1 MRREVPDPPP
11 ELKLRTVD
19 PREWM
24 LVWRRVLADA
34 PVKNVGSML
43 AARADYRTGANSHPG
58 IELLMLMTGIKS
70 DKTVREALKVIR
82 EWGFAWRYLEGSKA
96 PYVETRKGRKR
107 PADEYRLTWPD
118 DISGIPMLSPDDELS
133 TLALLKTLWITSEH
147 R

>member
-1 MRREVPDPPP
+1 VRKEDVPDPPP
-11 ELKLRTVD
+11 ELKLRPVD

-70 DKTVREALKVIR
+70 DKTVRDSR
-82 EWGFAWRYLEGSKA
+82 GGTWKA
-96 PYVETRKGRKR
+96 ARHLSCKRRRAGKGQ
-107 PADEYRLTWPD
+107 PT
-118 DISGIPMLSPDDELS
+118 S
-133 TLALLKTLWITSEH
+133 TG
-147 R
+147 